1 MTVTPVTV
9 RGATIGGGRP
19 AVVVPLTG
27 TDAAAL
33 RTEVAAAL
41 TAGPDVVEWRVDHL
55 AERAEATRVA
65 VALRADLGDVP
76 LLVTVRTLPE
86 GGHADVT
93 DVEYLA
99 LLQELLGT
107 GAVDLLDVE
116 ITRDAATVR
125 TLVDLAHAAGVP
137 VVASQHDFDGT
148 PAQDELV
155 RRLLHMAD
163 AGADVLKI
171 AVMPQDAGDV
181 LALLGATW
189 EASHRTDRP
198 LITMAMGP
206 VGVASRIAG
215 GVFGSAATFA
225 AVGRASAPGQ
235 VGIAPLRAALDLLHP

>member
-9 RGATIGGGRP
+9 RGATIGGDRP
-19 AVVVPLTG
+19 VVIVPLTG
-27 TDAAAL
+27 ADPEALHAEAAAV
-33 RTEVAAAL
+33 VA
-41 TAGPDVVEWRVDHL
+41 AGPDVVEWRVDHL
-55 AERAEATRVA
+55 TDLAAAGRVA
-65 VALRADLGDVP
+65 ADLRADLGDLP
-76 LLVTVRTLPE
+76 LLVTVRTLTE
-86 GGHADVT
+86 GGQADVT
-93 DVEYLA
+93 DAAYLT
-99 LLQELLGT
+99 LLRDLLGT
-107 GAVDLLDVE
+107 GTVDLLDVE
-116 ITRDAATVR
+116 ITRDATTVR

-137 VVASQHDFDGT
+137 VIASQHDFAGT

-163 AGADVLKI
+163 VGADVLKI

-189 EASHRTDRP
+189 EASRRTDRP
-198 LITMAMGP
+198 LITMAMGT

-235 VGIAPLRAALDLLHP
+235 VGIVPLRAALDLLHP